1 MISKGN
7 GSLVGWHGNE
17 KNHSWTGRD
26 WIDTREILRIT
37 LRSVIVK
44 VYRGRSTR
52 TMVSRLVA
60 VTWVENDD
68 SSRSRFFPR
77 DSRYRIV
84 KRKLNRYNIMDRW
97 TSEKRSR
104 AWKSWKQRRAS
115 IFFFSFLF
123 SFLGRSFVRYRMMNF
138 EDKQDRWTKTQAT
151 EGGGGNRLFKEEKG
165 SLLIL
170 KASNYVDLGSLGFL
184 YEKNKLS
191 ALALIGLYI
200 VDSVIVQSRTG
211 AVFDRC
217 SIASSP
223 GRPLLG
229 RFDYSSHWT
238 FCFRKSIVSFAF

>member
-84 KRKLNRYNIMDRW
+84 KRKLNRYNIIDRW

-123 SFLGRSFVRYRMMNF
+123 SFLGRSFVPYRMMNF
-138 EDKQDRWTKTQAT
+138 EDRQEMVDGDASYRRGK
-151 EGGGGNRLFKEEKG
+151 NRLFKEEKG

-223 GRPLLG
+223 GRSLLE

-238 FCFRKSIVSFAF
+238 FCFRKSVVPFAF

>member
-115 IFFFSFLF
+115 IFFSSLFFFLF
-123 SFLGRSFVRYRMMNF
+123 LVVRLFGIGWWISRIG
-138 EDKQDRWTKTQAT
+138 KV
-151 EGGGGNRLFKEEKG
+151 GGQRRKRQKGGLNRLFKEEKG

-184 YEKNKLS
+184 YERNKLS

>member
-1 MISKGN
+1 MDLFLALNIKAHCALWMISKGN

-17 KNHSWTGRD
+17 KNHGWIGRD

-52 TMVSRLVA
+52 TMVPRLVA

-84 KRKLNRYNIMDRW
+84 KRKLNRYNITDRW

-115 IFFFSFLF
+115 ISFFFFSSFLF

-138 EDKQDRWTKTQAT
+138 EDRQEETQAT
-151 EGGGGNRLFKEEKG
+151 EGGKTDC
-165 SLLIL
+165 L
-170 KASNYVDLGSLGFL
+170 KKRKA
-184 YEKNKLS
+184 
-191 ALALIGLYI
+191 
-200 VDSVIVQSRTG
+200 
-211 AVFDRC
+211 RC
-217 SIASSP
+217 SS
-223 GRPLLG
+223 
-229 RFDYSSHWT
+229 
-238 FCFRKSIVSFAF
+238 